1 MHVSDRFGELW
12 RKWDASVR
20 ERADIPAFLAR
31 ATDEDLVELLA
42 GASAADR
49 KYERDIVATEIVNR
63 LGRRHRDLPAAADQV
78 LRSAE
83 IAYEA
88 AAEGQRAIH
97 TAEGILKAT
106 GETEL
111 GAEVSASAY
120 ASLDTTRVAFEAAQK
135 NSADVQ
141 ATVSQSRIAKMLAED
156 AGRSAEKTADATEAA
171 MDHLESI
178 GHHKEASAARQAASE
193 MLDAADD
200 TIEATRVETDA
211 VEK

>member
-12 RKWDASVR
+12 RKWDASVQ
-20 ERADIPAFLAR
+20 ERADIPGFLER

-42 GASAADR
+42 GASAVDR

-106 GETEL
+106 GEAEL
-111 GAEVSASAY
+111 GEEVSASAY

-141 ATVSQSRIAKMLAED
+141 ATVSQSRLAKLLAED
-156 AGRSAEKTADATEAA
+156 AGRTAERTSDATEAA
-171 MDHLESI
+171 MGHLEST
-178 GHHKEASAARQAASE
+178 GHHKEAGAARRAASD
-193 MLDAADD
+193 MLHATGG
-200 TIEATRVETDA
+200 TIAATRDETNA